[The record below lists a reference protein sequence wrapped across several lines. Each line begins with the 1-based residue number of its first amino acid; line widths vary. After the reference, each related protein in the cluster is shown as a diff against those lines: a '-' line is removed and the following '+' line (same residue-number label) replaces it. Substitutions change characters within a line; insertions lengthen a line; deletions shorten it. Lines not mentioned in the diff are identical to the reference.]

1 MTAAHLHRSHRV
13 ARNSVHA
20 ARSKAKPKLAPKTK
34 HQESAD
40 PRSELSDE
48 AWRDMVSTAAYFRAE
63 ARGFEPASVADDWYE
78 AEAEL
83 RERFGAADNDV
94 EKVSVSGGD
103 AAGIETTGE

>member
-1 MTAAHLHRSHRV
+1 LP
-13 ARNSVHA
+13 A
-20 ARSKAKPKLAPKTK
+20 ARSKTKPKPKLAVGAI

-40 PRSELSDE
+40 PRSELGDE

-63 ARGFEPASVADDWYE
+63 ARGFEDGSAEDDWYG

>member
-1 MTAAHLHRSHRV
+1 
-13 ARNSVHA
+13 VHA
-20 ARSKAKPKLAPKTK
+20 ARSKTKPKRAVGAL
-34 HQESAD
+34 HRESAD
-40 PRSELSDE
+40 PRSELSDK
-48 AWRDMVSTAAYFRAE
+48 AWRDMVSTAAYIRAE
-63 ARGFEPASVADDWYE
+63 ARGFEEGSAEDDWYG

>member
-1 MTAAHLHRSHRV
+1 MTVEHLYRSRRV

-20 ARSKAKPKLAPKTK
+20 AKSKTK
-34 HQESAD
+34 SKRGVGAIHHKSAD
-40 PRSELSDE
+40 PRSEISGE

-63 ARGFEPASVADDWYE
+63 ARGFEAGSAEDDWYE

-94 EKVSVSGGD
+94 EKVSTSGGD